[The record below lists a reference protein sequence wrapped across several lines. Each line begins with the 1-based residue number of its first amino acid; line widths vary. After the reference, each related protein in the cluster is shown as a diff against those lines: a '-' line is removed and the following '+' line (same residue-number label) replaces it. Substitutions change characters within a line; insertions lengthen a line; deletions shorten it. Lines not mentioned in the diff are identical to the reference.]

1 MVTKKILAYWNRDI
15 RVASLLRILHRS
27 PSADNQ
33 YLTSSKHEHPMK
45 QAIGGSKL
53 WPPVLRQKA
62 KNIETNIE
70 TRDNQVLRDIQGK
83 LDPIIRYLNRRN
95 SMPMIAQSS

>member
-1 MVTKKILAYWNRDI
+1 MVAEKVLVYWTHDR
-15 RVASLLRILHRS
+15 RVATLLRIIHRQR
-27 PSADNQ
+27 SADNQ
-33 YLTSSKHEHPMK
+33 GLTSSTQEHPMEH
-45 QAIGGSKL
+45 AIGGSEIL
-53 WPPVLRQKA
+53 PPVLRQKA

-70 TRDNQVLRDIQGK
+70 TRDILRDIQGK